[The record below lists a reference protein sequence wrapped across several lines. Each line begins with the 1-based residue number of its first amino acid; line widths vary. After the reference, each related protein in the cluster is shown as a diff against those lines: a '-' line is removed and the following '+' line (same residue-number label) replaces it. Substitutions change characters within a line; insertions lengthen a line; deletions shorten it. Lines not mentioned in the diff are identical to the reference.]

1 MITPADPRAIKLLVA
16 GPDLKPIAPLT
27 TWKTIEATVT
37 LNQAGAGSLTIPAD
51 QTIYDLVS
59 TPGNRIHLYY
69 QGRIFLAGMI
79 ESYPT
84 SEQAGIPQLM
94 TVTWT
99 SDMFWLAAR
108 LTYPQP
114 SLAATAQTNANYTAT
129 GTAETV
135 LRDLVNLNA
144 GPGARTERQVPH
156 LVLGAANSPLVGSSV
171 TVTAPM
177 SQTLTD
183 TLREVA
189 SSGGSLAFDVV
200 LNDAVP
206 QLEFVV
212 WAPRDVSNL
221 VWYSKG
227 LNNLQQLDVNP
238 VAPTATVAIVG
249 TEATT
254 NDDGASVP
262 GTNWERTDSAAAS
275 TWGRIEVW
283 VASTA
288 DTTKPAGDQTTQS
301 NQDGD
306 LALLSAAQQVTI
318 TSTAVDTPGREF
330 GVNYRLNDIVG
341 ARPVVGI
348 PASDSVSSVKLT
360 ADSQTGVVVAPTFGG
375 NPRQGV
381 SLQQQMRII
390 QRQMARLQAGR
401 R

>member
-1 MITPADPRAIKLLVA
+1 MSVLADPRAIKLLVA

-27 TWKTIEATVT
+27 NWRTIEATLT
-37 LNQAGAGSLTIPAD
+37 LNQPGAGSLTIPAD
-51 QTIYDLVS
+51 QTVFDLVS
-59 TPGNRIHLYY
+59 TPGNRLHLYY
-69 QGRIFLAGMI
+69 QNRIFLAGLI

-84 SEQAGIPQLM
+84 SEQAGIPQPI

-99 SDMFWLAAR
+99 SDMFWLAVR

-114 SLAATAQTNANYTAT
+114 SLASTAQTNASYTAT

-144 GPGARTERQVPH
+144 GPGARAERRVPH
-156 LVLGAANSPLVGSSV
+156 LVLGAANSPLLGSSV

-177 SQTLTD
+177 SQALTD
-183 TLREVA
+183 TLRDAA
-189 SSGGSLAFDVV
+189 SAGGTLAFDVV

-212 WAPRDVSNL
+212 WSPEDVSNL

-227 LNNLQQLDVNP
+227 LNNLQQLDINP

-254 NDDGASVP
+254 NDSGASVP
-262 GTNWERTDSAAAS
+262 GTNWERSDSTGVTA
-275 TWGRIEVW
+275 WGRMEAW
-283 VASTA
+283 VSSTA

-306 LALLSAAQQVTI
+306 LALLDAAQQVTI
-318 TSTAVDTPGREF
+318 TSTVVDTLGREF
-330 GVNYRLNDIVG
+330 GENYRLGDIVG
-341 ARPVVGI
+341 ARPIVG
-348 PASDSVSSVKLT
+348 ATVSDSVTSVKLT

-381 SLQQQMRII
+381 TLQQQMRII
-390 QRQMARLQAGR
+390 QRQLARLQAGR